1 MRDFIL
7 GTAGHVDHGK
17 TELVRALTGIDPDR
31 LPEEK
36 RRGLTIDLG
45 FAHLS
50 LPGVGVAGIV
60 DVPGHE
66 RFLKNMLAGVGGYE
80 MALLVIDAR
89 EGIREQTREHLEILR
104 LLAIPRGLVAL
115 TKSDLVSQVEID
127 LLRESI
133 REFLRSTFLEEAP
146 IISVSSLTGS
156 GIPELKEAIG
166 REAEKL
172 PPPRTGE
179 VFRLPIDR
187 VFVKA
192 GFGTVVTGSLI
203 SGRVRQGEA
212 VWVLP
217 SKKAPL
223 RARVRGIQVHGNE
236 REEALCGQ
244 RVALNLAG
252 IPAEE
257 LRRGQVVL
265 AAGYGTPSKI
275 LDTSFNLL
283 AGEELVRPGEKVR
296 FYAGTTE
303 VMGRIARLRNAEE
316 GRGLL
321 MRLVLEDDVLVFI
334 GDPFI
339 LRAGNAGRTLGG
351 GRILELP
358 QKPGK
363 NLAPFEEGAGEASR
377 LLRLAF
383 RGESSGL
390 LTEDQLL
397 KAIQLSP
404 VEGKN
409 FLKDS
414 AEKGTLLFLPEERR
428 YALGESVRDL
438 KEKIVSLLRRLHEAS
453 FWQWGWRGG
462 EIRAYFSGI
471 SSRLLDFCINRL
483 VTEKRLVRRDERFLL
498 SGFTPSLDSGREEIR
513 RLVRSAFEEAA
524 FQPPSMDE
532 LKIRVG
538 GMENQRLLKEVLEFM
553 RGSGEMA
560 ETGEGIFFL
569 SSALDEARKKLSEL
583 SRARGSFTPAECRD
597 ALASS
602 RKYVIPLLEY
612 FDRTGFTRREGEGRV
627 ISGC

>member
-45 FAHLS
+45 FAHLF

-66 RFLKNMLAGVGGYE
+66 RFLKNMLAGVGGYD

-115 TKSDLVSQVEID
+115 TKSDLVSPEEIA
-127 LLRESI
+127 LLQENV
-133 REFLRSTFLEEAP
+133 REFLRGTFLEEAP
-146 IISVSSLTGS
+146 LISVSSLTGS

-166 REAEKL
+166 REAGKL

-217 SKKAPL
+217 SKKGPL
-223 RARVRGIQVHGNE
+223 RARVRGIQVYGKE

-265 AAGYGTPSKI
+265 AAGYGTPSKT
-275 LDTSFNLL
+275 LDASFNLL
-283 AGEELVRPGEKVR
+283 AGEERVHPGEKVR
-296 FYAGTTE
+296 FYAGTAE
-303 VMGRIARLRNAEE
+303 IMGRIARLRNAEE

-321 MRLVLEDDVLVFI
+321 ARLVLEEDVLVFI

-363 NLAPFEEGAGEASR
+363 NLAPFEEGAGEPSR

-390 LTEDQLL
+390 LTEDQIL
-397 KAIQLSP
+397 KALQLSP

-414 AEKGTLLFLPEERR
+414 AKKGTLLFLPEERR

-453 FWQWGWRGG
+453 FWQWGWKGG

-471 SSRLLDFCINRL
+471 SSRLLDFCLNRL
-483 VTEKRLVRRDERFLL
+483 VTEKRLVRREERYLL
-498 SGFTPSLDSGREEIR
+498 SDFTPSLDSGREEIR
-513 RLVRSAFEEAA
+513 LLVRGAFEDAA
-524 FQPPSMDE
+524 FQPPSMEE
-532 LKIRVG
+532 LKIRLG
-538 GMENQRLLKEVLEFM
+538 GTENQRLLQDVLEFM
-553 RGSGEMA
+553 RGSGEMVDV
-560 ETGEGIFFL
+560 GEGIFFL

-583 SRARGSFTPAECRD
+583 SRSRGSFTPAECRD

-627 ISGC
+627 IPGC